1 VSEESPEARAER
13 LAREIRAHQFAYY
26 IGQPTI
32 PDADFDAMLR
42 ELTDL
47 EEAHPELRTPES
59 PTQRVGG
66 AFTTDFETV
75 DHIQPMLSLDNV
87 FDLEGLRA
95 WYERVRR
102 EISGEIPLLG
112 ELKIDGLAVSLVYE
126 NGVLTRALTRGD
138 GTTGEDVTYNVRT
151 IATVPI
157 QLQGSGHPQVL
168 EIRAEAF
175 YPVEAFEELNA
186 QLREEGK
193 QPFAN
198 PRNTAAGSLRQKDPR
213 ITAQRK
219 LRLYAHGFGAI
230 VWEGGP
236 QLRRQSEEYE
246 YLREWGVPVS
256 PHNEVFYDIDAI
268 ITHIAEV
275 EESRHDYEHEIDGFV
290 IKVDDVSSQRQ
301 LGTTSRAPR
310 WAIAYKYP
318 PEEVTTKL
326 LDIRVNVGRTGRVTP
341 YGVMKPV
348 LVAGSTVEMATL
360 HNANEVR
367 RKGVLI
373 GDTVIIRK
381 AGDVIP
387 EILGPVEADRTGD
400 EREFIMPTACPACGT
415 PLAPAKEGDVDIR
428 CPNQRSCPAQLRERV
443 FALASRSGLDIDAL
457 GWEAAIA
464 LTDPEHGRPDSAE
477 GAYQTPVLVDEGDL
491 FDLTLED
498 LEGVK
503 VWREKRVKGELT
515 GEWEQIPYFFTQGGA
530 PRKTTTNLIEELQKA
545 KGQPLWRILVALSIR
560 HVGPT
565 AARALAGH
573 FYSLDK
579 IAAASTEELADVSGV
594 GPTIAAAIT
603 EWFAEDWHR
612 GIIEKWRAAGVRMA
626 DEVDESIPRTLE
638 GLTIVVT
645 GSLEDFT
652 RDGAKEAI
660 ITRGGK
666 ATGSVSKKTD
676 FVVVGP
682 GAGSKEDRARE
693 LGRPILD
700 EEGFHRLLEGGP
712 EAVADLWGEE
722 SEPG

>member
-1 VSEESPEARAER
+1 MAER
-13 LAREIRAHQFAYY
+13 LGAEIRAHQFSYY

-32 PDADFDAMLR
+32 PDADFDEMLR
-42 ELTDL
+42 ELTAL
-47 EEAHPELRTPES
+47 EEAHPELRTPDS
-59 PTQRVGG
+59 PTQTVGG
-66 AFTTDFETV
+66 AFTTEFETV
-75 DHIQPMLSLDNV
+75 AHIQPMLSLDNA
-87 FDLEGLRA
+87 FNLEDLRA
-95 WYERVRR
+95 WYTRVRK
-102 EISGEIPLLG
+102 EVSGPIPLLG

-126 NGVLTRALTRGD
+126 NGILTRALTRGD

-157 QLQGSGHPQVL
+157 QLAGANHPQVL
-168 EIRAEAF
+168 EIRAEVF
-175 YPVEAFEELNA
+175 YPVDAFQELNA

-193 QPFAN
+193 ATFAN

-213 ITAQRK
+213 VTANRK

-230 VWEGGP
+230 EWEGGP

-246 YLREWGVPVS
+246 HLRSWGVPVS
-256 PHNEVFYDIDAI
+256 PHNHVFEDFEDIIDTINEVG
-268 ITHIAEV
+268 TR
-275 EESRHDYEHEIDGFV
+275 RHDYEHEIDGYV
-290 IKVDDVSSQRQ
+290 IKVDDVATQRQ
-301 LGTTSRAPR
+301 LGATSRAPR
-310 WAIAYKYP
+310 WAIAFKYP

-341 YGVMKPV
+341 YGVMTPV

-373 GDTVIIRK
+373 GDTVILRK

-387 EILGPVEADRTGD
+387 EILGPVTEMRTGT
-400 EREFIMPTACPACGT
+400 EREFIMPSTCPACGT

-428 CPNQRSCPAQLRERV
+428 CPNRRSCPAQLRERV

-464 LTDPEHGRPDSAE
+464 LTDPEHGRPPEASTE
-477 GAYQTPVLVDEGDL
+477 PQTPVLADESSL
-491 FDLTLED
+491 FDLTVED
-498 LEGVK
+498 LRGVL

-515 GEWEQIPYFFTQGGA
+515 GTKEQIPYFFTRDGE
-530 PRKTTTNLIEELQKA
+530 PRKTTTNLIEELDKA
-545 KGQPLWRILVALSIR
+545 KTQPLWRILVALSIR

-573 FYSLDK
+573 FHSIDA
-579 IAAASTEELADVSGV
+579 IAEASTEELASVDGV

-612 GIIEKWRAAGVRMA
+612 QIISAWRRAGVRMA
-626 DEVDESIPRTLE
+626 DEADTSIRRTLE

-660 ITRGGK
+660 IARGGK
-666 ATGSVSKKTD
+666 ATGSVSKNTD
-676 FVVVGP
+676 YVIVGP
-682 GAGSKEDRARE
+682 GAGSKEDRARA

-700 EEGFHRLLEGGP
+700 EDGFHLLLAEGPQG
-712 EAVADLWGEE
+712 VADLLGEAATGAE
-722 SEPG
+722 